1 MTNEICRGMM
11 MMMVV
16 VMMNLA
22 RPISYFVLP
31 LFLNRIKIAQPPDVS
46 IFYKKP
52 Y

>member
-11 MMMVV
+11 MM
-16 VMMNLA
+16 VMMNLD

-46 IFYKKP
+46 VFYKKP
-52 Y
+52 LLM